1 MGSRPQPVLPS
12 WHDMPRNWVAFQ
24 PDSLPVVWARLE
36 QHRFRVLID
45 TGAARSLV
53 APAIASGLG
62 LRIVGTERIIGVTG
76 TIASVQM
83 VELAGVGVGQI
94 DLVPFQAGVL
104 ELELLNLGIQAILG
118 VNAFSGRR
126 LQIDF
131 SAGRVYLLS

>member
-1 MGSRPQPVLPS
+1 
-12 WHDMPRNWVAFQ
+12 MPRKWVAFQ
-24 PDSLPVVWARLE
+24 ANSLPVVWARLG

-53 APAIASGLG
+53 APAVASGLG

-83 VELAGVGVGQI
+83 VELVGVGVGQI
-94 DLVPFQAGVL
+94 DLSPFQAGVL
-104 ELELLNLGIQAILG
+104 ELGLLRLGIQAILG
-118 VNAFSGRR
+118 VDAFSGRR

-131 SAGRVYLLS
+131 SEGRIYLLS

>member
-1 MGSRPQPVLPS
+1 
-12 WHDMPRNWVAFQ
+12 MPRNWVAFQ

-45 TGAARSLV
+45 TNAARSLV

-76 TIASVQM
+76 MIASVQM
-83 VELAGVGVGQI
+83 VELAGVGVGQM
-94 DLVPFQAGVL
+94 DLLPFQAGVL
-104 ELELLNLGIQAILG
+104 ELGSLNLGIQAILG

-131 SAGRVYLLS
+131 SEGRVYFPS